1 MFIQYIYKANPIF
14 YNTCKCKKMNQHKDQ
29 IKLIQ
34 ILRMVIRYGRILF
47 NRERFTVFTE
57 NLSQSLT
64 DGQVHI
70 LTGQVLKWLVRRKVH
85 KLLAQAEI
93 YESAPDT
100 ICCRIKK
107 RLSSLNR
114 KLTFCDL
121 DRIDL
126 ELDFVGHTI
135 FINTFLHQQWNC
147 TVWTI
152 QFGHSQ
158 W

>member
-1 MFIQYIYKANPIF
+1 MLLYVTAF
-14 YNTCKCKKMNQHKDQ
+14 YEVCVLIWHENFSHLKDQ
-29 IKLIQ
+29 IKLIK
-34 ILRMVIRYGRILF
+34 ILRMVIRYGRIRF
-47 NRERFTVFTE
+47 NRERFMVFTE
-57 NLSQSLT
+57 NPNQSLT

-70 LTGQVLKWLVRRKVH
+70 LTGQVLKWLARRKVH
-85 KLLAQAEI
+85 KFVAQTEI

-126 ELDFVGHTI
+126 ELDFVGLTI
-135 FINTFLHQQWNC
+135 FINFFLHQQ
-147 TVWTI
+147 
-152 QFGHSQ
+152 
-158 W
+158 